1 MKEAWFSDPK
11 GARGDF
17 SFVDIDFWNK
27 TQHRFL
33 RLVRQIEEGQDADE
47 LLGKWQKEIWLFARQ
62 DFDERVFTNPYE
74 PVDLKRVMT
83 ARKKY
88 FTTSAE
94 KQSAKAARRKSRRL
108 LNEYCKEEHKAT
120 LRKWHEELQ
129 EKRGERASLRRST
142 TVNDVCLTDGFR
154 LFLKNRQIKWQD
166 EPEWRITALALIAAV
181 SANVK
186 AIDER
191 QPFAAQL
198 AAVMS
203 KGRFTRLSA
212 VKTPDELLR
221 QLRRAVRLLN
231 GSVNLDSLAEGVF
244 RWCQES
250 DDLLNHHRR
259 QQRPTEF
266 IRIRWA
272 LEYYQAGD
280 ADNEQNQ

>member
-1 MKEAWFSDPK
+1 MSI
-11 GARGDF
+11 
-17 SFVDIDFWNK
+17 V
-27 TQHRFL
+27 
-33 RLVRQIEEGQDADE
+33 
-47 LLGKWQKEIWLFARQ
+47 
-62 DFDERVFTNPYE
+62 
-74 PVDLKRVMT
+74 
-83 ARKKY
+83 
-88 FTTSAE
+88 
-94 KQSAKAARRKSRRL
+94 
-108 LNEYCKEEHKAT
+108 KEEHKAT

-129 EKRGERASLRRST
+129 EKRGERASLQRST
-142 TVNDVCLTDGFR
+142 TVNDVCLSEGFR
-154 LFLKNRQIKWQD
+154 SLLMQTHTLWKIESQ
-166 EPEWRITALALIAAV
+166 EWRFTALALVAAV
-181 SANVK
+181 AANVK

-191 QPFAAQL
+191 QPFAAQLAAVMSAARQKVAITSL

-280 ADNEQNQ
+280 ADNEQN

>member
-1 MKEAWFSDPK
+1 MSI
-11 GARGDF
+11 
-17 SFVDIDFWNK
+17 V
-27 TQHRFL
+27 
-33 RLVRQIEEGQDADE
+33 
-47 LLGKWQKEIWLFARQ
+47 
-62 DFDERVFTNPYE
+62 
-74 PVDLKRVMT
+74 
-83 ARKKY
+83 
-88 FTTSAE
+88 
-94 KQSAKAARRKSRRL
+94 
-108 LNEYCKEEHKAT
+108 KEEHKAT

-259 QQRPTEF
+259 QQRQPNLSVSAG
-266 IRIRWA
+266 RWNITRLA
-272 LEYYQAGD
+272 TPITNKINKGLSH
-280 ADNEQNQ
+280 DNIYSASFVNRLPCCQP

>member
-1 MKEAWFSDPK
+1 MSI
-11 GARGDF
+11 
-17 SFVDIDFWNK
+17 V
-27 TQHRFL
+27 
-33 RLVRQIEEGQDADE
+33 
-47 LLGKWQKEIWLFARQ
+47 
-62 DFDERVFTNPYE
+62 
-74 PVDLKRVMT
+74 
-83 ARKKY
+83 
-88 FTTSAE
+88 
-94 KQSAKAARRKSRRL
+94 
-108 LNEYCKEEHKAT
+108 KEEHKAT

-129 EKRGERASLRRST
+129 EKRGNRASLRRST
-142 TVNDVCLTDGFR
+142 TVNDVCLSEGFR
-154 LFLKNRQIKWQD
+154 SLLMQTHTLWKIEAQ
-166 EPEWRITALALIAAV
+166 EWRFTALALVAAV

-203 KGRFTRLSA
+203 EGRFTRLSA

-221 QLRRAVRLLN
+221 QLRRAVKLLN
-231 GSVNLDSLAEGVF
+231 GSVNLISLADDIF

-280 ADNEQNQ
+280 ADNEQN

>member
-1 MKEAWFSDPK
+1 MSI
-11 GARGDF
+11 
-17 SFVDIDFWNK
+17 V
-27 TQHRFL
+27 
-33 RLVRQIEEGQDADE
+33 
-47 LLGKWQKEIWLFARQ
+47 
-62 DFDERVFTNPYE
+62 
-74 PVDLKRVMT
+74 
-83 ARKKY
+83 
-88 FTTSAE
+88 
-94 KQSAKAARRKSRRL
+94 
-108 LNEYCKEEHKAT
+108 KEEHKAT
-120 LRKWHEELQ
+120 LRKWREELQ
-129 EKRGERASLRRST
+129 AKRGNRASLRRST
-142 TVNDVCLTDGFR
+142 TVNDVCLSEGFR
-154 LFLKNRQIKWQD
+154 SLLMQTHTLWKIEAQ
-166 EPEWRITALALIAAV
+166 EWRFTALALVAAV

-259 QQRPTEF
+259 QQLPTEF

>member
-1 MKEAWFSDPK
+1 MSIVKD
-11 GARGDF
+11 
-17 SFVDIDFWNK
+17 
-27 TQHRFL
+27 
-33 RLVRQIEEGQDADE
+33 
-47 LLGKWQKEIWLFARQ
+47 
-62 DFDERVFTNPYE
+62 
-74 PVDLKRVMT
+74 
-83 ARKKY
+83 
-88 FTTSAE
+88 
-94 KQSAKAARRKSRRL
+94 
-108 LNEYCKEEHKAT
+108 EHKVA

-129 EKRGERASLRRST
+129 DKRGERASLRRST

-198 AAVMS
+198 AAVMK
-203 KGRFTRLSA
+203 KGRFTRLLA
-212 VKTPDELLR
+212 VKTPDDLLR
-221 QLRRAVRLLN
+221 QLRRAVKLLN
-231 GSVNLDSLAEGVF
+231 GSVNLDSLEEGVF

-272 LEYYQAGD
+272 LGAGRWALEYYQAGD
-280 ADNEQNQ
+280 ADNEQN

>member
-1 MKEAWFSDPK
+1 MSIVKD
-11 GARGDF
+11 
-17 SFVDIDFWNK
+17 
-27 TQHRFL
+27 
-33 RLVRQIEEGQDADE
+33 
-47 LLGKWQKEIWLFARQ
+47 
-62 DFDERVFTNPYE
+62 
-74 PVDLKRVMT
+74 
-83 ARKKY
+83 
-88 FTTSAE
+88 
-94 KQSAKAARRKSRRL
+94 
-108 LNEYCKEEHKAT
+108 EHKVA

-129 EKRGERASLRRST
+129 DKRGERASLRRST

-198 AAVMS
+198 AAVMK
-203 KGRFTRLSA
+203 KGRFTRLLA
-212 VKTPDELLR
+212 VKTPDDLLR
-221 QLRRAVRLLN
+221 QLRRAVKLLN
-231 GSVNLDSLAEGVF
+231 GSVNLDSLEEGVF

-272 LEYYQAGD
+272 LGAGRWNITRL
-280 ADNEQNQ
+280 ATPITNKINKELSHDNIYSASFVNRLPCCQS

>member
-1 MKEAWFSDPK
+1 MRKYPLSLLKDKNIVTF
-11 GARGDF
+11 F
-17 SFVDIDFWNK
+17 DFWGK
-27 TQHRFL
+27 TR
-33 RLVRQIEEGQDADE
+33 
-47 LLGKWQKEIWLFARQ
+47 
-62 DFDERVFTNPYE
+62 
-74 PVDLKRVMT
+74 
-83 ARKKY
+83 
-88 FTTSAE
+88 
-94 KQSAKAARRKSRRL
+94 
-108 LNEYCKEEHKAT
+108 
-120 LRKWHEELQ
+120 
-129 EKRGERASLRRST
+129 RGEKDGGDDYHLLCWHSLDVAAMGYLM
-142 TVNDVCLTDGFR
+142 VNDVCLTDGFR

>member
-1 MKEAWFSDPK
+1 MSI
-11 GARGDF
+11 
-17 SFVDIDFWNK
+17 V
-27 TQHRFL
+27 
-33 RLVRQIEEGQDADE
+33 
-47 LLGKWQKEIWLFARQ
+47 
-62 DFDERVFTNPYE
+62 
-74 PVDLKRVMT
+74 
-83 ARKKY
+83 
-88 FTTSAE
+88 
-94 KQSAKAARRKSRRL
+94 
-108 LNEYCKEEHKAT
+108 KEEHKAT

-221 QLRRAVRLLN
+221 QLRRAVCSIITAASSGQPNLSVSAGRWNITRLATPITNKINKGLSHDN
-231 GSVNLDSLAEGVF
+231 IYSASFVNRLPC
-244 RWCQES
+244 CQ
-250 DDLLNHHRR
+250 
-259 QQRPTEF
+259 P
-266 IRIRWA
+266 
-272 LEYYQAGD
+272 
-280 ADNEQNQ
+280 

>member
-1 MKEAWFSDPK
+1 MSI
-11 GARGDF
+11 
-17 SFVDIDFWNK
+17 V
-27 TQHRFL
+27 
-33 RLVRQIEEGQDADE
+33 
-47 LLGKWQKEIWLFARQ
+47 
-62 DFDERVFTNPYE
+62 
-74 PVDLKRVMT
+74 
-83 ARKKY
+83 
-88 FTTSAE
+88 
-94 KQSAKAARRKSRRL
+94 
-108 LNEYCKEEHKAT
+108 KEEHKAT
-120 LRKWHEELQ
+120 LRKWREELQ
-129 EKRGERASLRRST
+129 AKRGNRASLRRST
-142 TVNDVCLTDGFR
+142 TVNDVCLSEGFR
-154 LFLKNRQIKWQD
+154 SLLMQTHTLWKIEAQ
-166 EPEWRITALALIAAV
+166 EWRFTALALVAAV

-272 LEYYQAGD
+272 LGAGRWNITRL
-280 ADNEQNQ
+280 ATPITNKINKGLSHDNIYSASFVNRLPCCQP